1 MPTQLLYTITVLI
14 WGSSWFA
21 ITLQLGTVHPMWSVA
36 YRFSVAAALLLLFCI
51 GSGRRLRF
59 SLRDHVFLA
68 LQGLFLFSLNY
79 ILFYF
84 VTQHLTSGVVAVT
97 FSTIVFMNIVN
108 GSLIFRAPVSAR
120 VIAGAFLGL
129 IGISLV
135 FWPELRTLDTS
146 TMALRSL
153 GLAVLATW
161 VASLGNM
168 VAVRNQRRGLPVI
181 QSNALGM
188 AYGTGFTVVAAL
200 LTGMQPTFDWSVAY
214 IGSLFYLSLFATIIA
229 FGAYLTLLGRI
240 GADRA
245 AYASVLF
252 PIVALAISTVLEDY
266 RWSTAALVGVATV
279 LAGNLLVLTRT
290 AEMRSATAPASEANG
305 RQS

>member
-21 ITLQLGTVHPMWSVA
+21 ITLQLGTVYPMWSVA
-36 YRFSVAAALLLLFCI
+36 YRFAVAAALLLLFCI

-59 SLRDHVFLA
+59 GPRDQGFLA

-84 VTQHLTSGVVAVT
+84 VTRHLTSGVVAVT
-97 FSTIVFMNIVN
+97 FSTIVLMNLVN
-108 GSLIFRAPVSAR
+108 GALIFKAPVSAR
-120 VIAGAFLGL
+120 VIAGASLGL

-135 FWPELRTLDTS
+135 FWPELRALDTS
-146 TMALRSL
+146 TTALRSL

-168 VAVRNQRRGLPVI
+168 VAVRNQRHGLPII

-200 LTGMQPTFDWSVAY
+200 LTGMPPTFDWSVAY

-252 PIVALAISTVLEDY
+252 PIVALGISTVLEDY
-266 RWSTAALVGVATV
+266 HWSTVALVGVATV

-290 AEMRSATAPASEANG
+290 PEMRSAVAPTSETNT
-305 RQS
+305 RQP